1 MTEHHDDLRTSP
13 LPSRSVIDEVIELR
27 RHFHRHPE
35 VSFAEHETSRQ
46 LGERLRQLG
55 LEIKPCPTE
64 TGVVAMLDTG
74 KPGKTVM
81 LRADIDGLPIHE
93 ESGVDYSS
101 RTDGRMHACGHDAH
115 MAIMLGVARTLVD
128 RIWDVPGRY
137 LFVFQPAEEIVEG
150 AKAMIAKGLL
160 DEHHPDSVIGLHIA
174 SFLESGTVITKP
186 GLMWAGS
193 DAFEIG
199 FAGPGGH
206 GGMMGRRGNVLAAQ
220 AFFVERLHTVVEGL
234 EQDGVQ
240 CHTTVGDIRSDGA
253 WNIVPRG
260 VVVKGSLR
268 TFNAPLREQALVR
281 LNDLLRETDSE
292 FDVHSSIDLVHGTV
306 PLMNEPNV
314 TRTVLEVGRSLI
326 GDRASVLGRP
336 LTVSDDFAEFLT
348 RIPGCYF
355 MLGAMLEGEPPTAHH
370 SPGFRIDEEAL
381 PIGVKVLAGAAAR
394 LAAD

>member
-1 MTEHHDDLRTSP
+1 MTDHEAVTP
-13 LPSRSVIDEVIELR
+13 MPSRSVLDEVLELR

-35 VSFAEHETSRQ
+35 VSFSEHETSRQ
-46 LGERLRQLG
+46 LSERLRQLG
-55 LEIKPCPTE
+55 LELKPCPTD
-64 TGVVAMLDTG
+64 TGVVAVLDTG
-74 KPGKTVM
+74 KRGKTVM

-93 ESGVDYSS
+93 ESGVEFSS
-101 RTDGRMHACGHDAH
+101 RIDGSMHACGHDAH
-115 MAIMLGVARTLVD
+115 MAIMVGVARTLVD
-128 RIWDVPGRY
+128 RIWDMRGRF
-137 LFVFQPAEEIVEG
+137 LFVFQPAEEIVAG

-160 DEHHPDSVIGLHIA
+160 DDHHPDSVIGLHVT
-174 SFLESGTVITKP
+174 SFMESGTVVSKP

-193 DAFEIG
+193 DAYEISVT
-199 FAGPGGH
+199 GPGGH

-220 AFFVERLHTVVEGL
+220 AFFIERLHTVVEGL

-268 TFNAPLREQALVR
+268 TFNASLREQALAR
-281 LNDLLRETDSE
+281 LDDLLRETDSE
-292 FDVHSSIDLVHGTV
+292 FEVSSRVDLVHGTV

-314 TRTVLEVGRSLI
+314 TRTVLDVGRSLI

-355 MLGAMLEGEPPTAHH
+355 MLGAMPKGEPPPAHH
-370 SPGFRIDEEAL
+370 SPGFRIDEDAF
-381 PIGVKVLAGAAAR
+381 PIGVRVLAGAASR
-394 LAAD
+394 LAAE

>member
-1 MTEHHDDLRTSP
+1 LTEDHATSP
-13 LPSRSVIDEVIELR
+13 LPSRSVLDEVTELR

-35 VSFAEHETSRQ
+35 VSFSEHETSRQ
-46 LGERLRQLG
+46 LTERLRQLG

-64 TGVVAMLDTG
+64 TGVVAVLDTG

-93 ESGVDYSS
+93 ESGVEFSS

-115 MAIMLGVARTLVD
+115 MAIMVGVARTLVD
-128 RIWDVPGRY
+128 RIWDIRGRY

-160 DEHHPDSVIGLHIA
+160 DDHHPDSVIGLHVT
-174 SFLESGTVITKP
+174 SFMESGTVISRP

-199 FAGPGGH
+199 FSGPGGH

-220 AFFVERLHTVVEGL
+220 AFFIERLHTIVEGL
-234 EQDGVQ
+234 ELDGVQ

-260 VVVKGSLR
+260 VLVKGSLR
-268 TFNAPLREQALVR
+268 TFNDSLRGQALDR

-292 FDVHSSIDLVHGTV
+292 FDVDSKLDLVHGTV
-306 PLMNEPNV
+306 PLMNEPNI
-314 TRTVLEVGRSLI
+314 TKTVLQVGHSLI
-326 GDRASVLGRP
+326 GDKASILGRP

-355 MLGAMLEGEPPTAHH
+355 MLGAMPKGEPPPAHH

-381 PIGVKVLAGAAAR
+381 PIGVKVLAGAASR
-394 LAAD
+394 LATE

>member
-1 MTEHHDDLRTSP
+1 MTDNETTTP

-35 VSFAEHETSRQ
+35 VSFGEHETSRQ

-55 LEIKPCPTE
+55 LELKPCPTE

-93 ESGVDYSS
+93 ESGVDFSS
-101 RTDGRMHACGHDAH
+101 RADGRMHACGHDAH
-115 MAIMLGVARTLVD
+115 MAIMVGVARTLVD
-128 RIWDVPGRY
+128 RIWDVSGRY

-160 DEHHPDSVIGLHIA
+160 DDHHPDSVIGLHIA
-174 SFLESGTVITKP
+174 SFLESGTVVTRP

-199 FAGPGGH
+199 FSGPGGH

-220 AFFVERLHTVVEGL
+220 AFFIERLHTIVEGL

-260 VVVKGSLR
+260 VLVKGSLR
-268 TFNAPLREQALVR
+268 TFNAPLREEALGR
-281 LNDLLRETDSE
+281 LRDLLRETDDE
-292 FDVHSSIDLVHGTV
+292 FDVSSNLDLVHGTI

-314 TRTVLEVGRSLI
+314 TRTVLDVGRSLI
-326 GDRASVLGRP
+326 GDKASVLGRP
-336 LTVSDDFAEFLT
+336 LTVSDDVAEFLT

-355 MLGAMLEGEPPTAHH
+355 MLGAMPKDAPPPAHH
-370 SPGFRIDEEAL
+370 SPGFRIDEDAL
-381 PIGVKVLAGAAAR
+381 PLGVKVLAGAASR
-394 LAAD
+394 LAAL

>member
-1 MTEHHDDLRTSP
+1 ML
-13 LPSRSVIDEVIELR
+13 DEVLELR

-35 VSFAEHETSRQ
+35 MSFSEHETSRQ

-55 LEIKPCPTE
+55 LELKPCPTE
-64 TGVVAMLDTG
+64 TGVVALLDTG

-93 ESGVDYSS
+93 ESGVEFSS
-101 RTDGRMHACGHDAH
+101 RKDGRMHACGHDAH
-115 MAIMLGVARTLVD
+115 MAIMVGVARTLVD
-128 RIWDVPGRY
+128 RIWDIRGRY

-160 DEHHPDSVIGLHIA
+160 DNHHPDSVIGLHVT
-174 SFLESGTVITKP
+174 SFMESGTVISRP

-199 FAGPGGH
+199 FSGPGGH

-220 AFFVERLHTVVEGL
+220 AFFIERLHTVVEGL
-234 EQDGVQ
+234 EEDGVQ

-260 VVVKGSLR
+260 VLVKGSLR
-268 TFNAPLREQALVR
+268 TFNDSLRGQALDR
-281 LNDLLRETDSE
+281 LNDLLRETDTE
-292 FDVHSSIDLVHGTV
+292 FGVESKLDLVHGTV

-314 TRTVLEVGRSLI
+314 TRTVLQVGHSLI
-326 GDRASVLGRP
+326 GDKASILGRP

-355 MLGAMLEGEPPTAHH
+355 MLGARPPDAETPPAHH
-370 SPGFRIDEEAL
+370 SPTFRIDEDAFAA
-381 PIGVKVLAGAAAR
+381 GVKVLAGSAAR
-394 LAAD
+394 LAAEA

>member
-1 MTEHHDDLRTSP
+1 VTEERATTP

-35 VSFAEHETSRQ
+35 VSFGEHETSRQ
-46 LGERLRQLG
+46 LGQRLRQLG
-55 LEIKPCPTE
+55 LELKPCPTE

-93 ESGVDYSS
+93 ESGVEFAS

-115 MAIMLGVARTLVD
+115 MAIMVGVARTLVD
-128 RIWDVPGRY
+128 RIWDISGRY

-160 DEHHPDSVIGLHIA
+160 DNHHPDSVIGLHVA
-174 SFLESGTVITKP
+174 SFLESGTVVSRP

-206 GGMMGRRGNVLAAQ
+206 GGMMGRRGNVLSAQ

-260 VVVKGSLR
+260 VLVKGSLR
-268 TFNAPLREQALVR
+268 TFNAPLREEALGR
-281 LNDLLRETDSE
+281 LRDLLRETDSE
-292 FDVHSSIDLVHGTV
+292 FEVRSTIDLVHGTV

-314 TRTVLEVGRSLI
+314 TKTVLDVGRSLI
-326 GDRASVLGRP
+326 GDQASVLGRP

-355 MLGAMLEGEPPTAHH
+355 MLGAMPKGEPPTAHH
-370 SPGFRIDEEAL
+370 SPGFRIDDGAL
-381 PIGVKVLAGAAAR
+381 HVGVKVLAGAASR
-394 LAAD
+394 LAAE

>member
-1 MTEHHDDLRTSP
+1 M
-13 LPSRSVIDEVIELR
+13 PSRSVLDEVLELR

-35 VSFAEHETSRQ
+35 MSFSEHETSRQ

-55 LEIKPCPTE
+55 LELKPCPTD
-64 TGVVAMLDTG
+64 TGVVALLDTG

-93 ESGVDYSS
+93 ESGVDFAS
-101 RTDGRMHACGHDAH
+101 RADGRMHACGHDAH
-115 MAIMLGVARTLVD
+115 MAIMVGVARTLVD
-128 RIWDVPGRY
+128 RIWDIRGRY
-137 LFVFQPAEEIVEG
+137 VFVFQPAEEIVSG

-160 DEHHPDSVIGLHIA
+160 DDHQPDSIIGLHIA
-174 SFLESGTVITKP
+174 SFLESGTVISKP

-234 EQDGVQ
+234 EADGVQ
-240 CHTTVGDIRSDGA
+240 CHTTIGDIRSDGA

-268 TFNAPLREQALVR
+268 TFNPPLREQALER

-292 FDVHSSIDLVHGTV
+292 FDVASKLDLVHGTV

-314 TRTVLEVGRSLI
+314 TRTVLEVGRSLV
-326 GDRASVLGRP
+326 GDKASILGRP

-355 MLGAMLEGEPPTAHH
+355 MLGAALKGEPPTAHH
-370 SPGFRIDEEAL
+370 SPGFRIDEDAL
-381 PIGVKVLAGAAAR
+381 PVGVKVLAGAASR
-394 LAAD
+394 LAAE

>member
-1 MTEHHDDLRTSP
+1 M
-13 LPSRSVIDEVIELR
+13 PSRSVLDEVLELR

-35 VSFAEHETSRQ
+35 MSFSEHETSRQ

-55 LEIKPCPTE
+55 LELKPCPTD
-64 TGVVAMLDTG
+64 TGVVALLDTG

-93 ESGVDYSS
+93 ESGVDFAS
-101 RTDGRMHACGHDAH
+101 RADGRMHACGHDAH
-115 MAIMLGVARTLVD
+115 MAIMVGVARTLVD
-128 RIWDVPGRY
+128 RIWDIRGRY
-137 LFVFQPAEEIVEG
+137 VFVFQPAEEIVSG

-160 DEHHPDSVIGLHIA
+160 DDHQPDSIIGLHIA
-174 SFLESGTVITKP
+174 SFLESGTVISKP

-234 EQDGVQ
+234 EADGVQ
-240 CHTTVGDIRSDGA
+240 CHTTIGDIRSDGA

-268 TFNAPLREQALVR
+268 TFNPPLREQALER

-292 FDVHSSIDLVHGTV
+292 FDVASKLDLVHGTV

-314 TRTVLEVGRSLI
+314 TRTVLEVGRSLV
-326 GDRASVLGRP
+326 GDKARILGRP

-355 MLGAMLEGEPPTAHH
+355 MLGAALKGEPPTAHH
-370 SPGFRIDEEAL
+370 SPGFRIDEDAL
-381 PIGVKVLAGAAAR
+381 PVGVKVLAGAASR
-394 LAAD
+394 LAAE

>member
-1 MTEHHDDLRTSP
+1 M
-13 LPSRSVIDEVIELR
+13 PSKSVLDEVLELR

-35 VSFAEHETSRQ
+35 MSFSEHETSRQ

-55 LEIKPCPTE
+55 LELKPCPTD
-64 TGVVAMLDTG
+64 TGVVALLDTG

-93 ESGVDYSS
+93 ESGVDFAS
-101 RTDGRMHACGHDAH
+101 RADGRMHACGHDAH
-115 MAIMLGVARTLVD
+115 MAIMVGVARTLVD
-128 RIWDVPGRY
+128 RIWDIRGRY
-137 LFVFQPAEEIVEG
+137 VFVFQPAEEIVSG

-160 DEHHPDSVIGLHIA
+160 DDHHPDSIIGLHIA
-174 SFLESGTVITKP
+174 SFLESGTVISKP

-234 EQDGVQ
+234 EADGVQ
-240 CHTTVGDIRSDGA
+240 CHTTIGDIRSDGA

-260 VVVKGSLR
+260 VTVKGSLR
-268 TFNAPLREQALVR
+268 TFNAPLREQALER
-281 LNDLLRETDSE
+281 LNDLLHETDSE
-292 FDVHSSIDLVHGTV
+292 FDVASKLDLVHGTV

-314 TRTVLEVGRSLI
+314 TRTVLEVGHSLI
-326 GDRASVLGRP
+326 GDKASILGRP

-355 MLGAMLEGEPPTAHH
+355 MLGAALKGEPPTAHH
-370 SPGFRIDEEAL
+370 SPGFRIDEDAL
-381 PIGVKVLAGAAAR
+381 PVGVKVLAGAASR
-394 LAAD
+394 LAAE

>member
-1 MTEHHDDLRTSP
+1 VTENTATTP
-13 LPSRSVIDEVIELR
+13 MPSRSVIEEVLELR

-35 VSFAEHETSRQ
+35 VSFGEHETSRQ
-46 LGERLRQLG
+46 LGDRLRQLG
-55 LEIKPCPTE
+55 LELKPCPTE

-93 ESGVDYSS
+93 ESGVDFAS
-101 RTDGRMHACGHDAH
+101 RADGRMHACGHDAH
-115 MAIMLGVARTLVD
+115 MAIMVGVARTLVD
-128 RIWDVPGRY
+128 RIWDVSGRY
-137 LFVFQPAEEIVEG
+137 LFVFQPAEEVVEG
-150 AKAMIAKGLL
+150 AKAMIANGLL

-174 SFLESGTVITKP
+174 SFLESGTVVSRP

-199 FAGPGGH
+199 FSGPGGH

-220 AFFVERLHTVVEGL
+220 AFFIERLHTIVEGL

-240 CHTTVGDIRSDGA
+240 CHTTVGDVRSDGA

-260 VVVKGSLR
+260 VLVKGSLR
-268 TFNAPLREQALVR
+268 TFNAPLREEALGR
-281 LNDLLRETDSE
+281 LRDLLRETDGE
-292 FDVHSSIDLVHGTV
+292 FDVRSNLDLVHGTV
-306 PLMNEPNV
+306 PLMNAPNV
-314 TRTVLEVGRSLI
+314 TRTVLDVGRSLI
-326 GDRASVLGRP
+326 GDQASVLGRP

-355 MLGAMLEGEPPTAHH
+355 MLGVMPEGSPPPAHH
-370 SPGFRIDEEAL
+370 SPGFKIDESAL
-381 PIGVKVLAGAAAR
+381 EIGVKVLAGAAAR

>member
-1 MTEHHDDLRTSP
+1 VTEGTSTTP
-13 LPSRSVIDEVIELR
+13 LPSRSVLDEVIELR

-35 VSFAEHETSRQ
+35 VSFSEHETSRQ
-46 LGERLRQLG
+46 LGDRLRELG
-55 LEIKPCPTE
+55 LELKPCPTE

-93 ESGVDYSS
+93 ESGVDFSS

-115 MAIMLGVARTLVD
+115 MAIMVGVARTIVD
-128 RIWDVPGRY
+128 RIWDVTGRY

-160 DEHHPDSVIGLHIA
+160 DAHHPDSVIGLHVT
-174 SFLESGTVITKP
+174 SFIESGTVVSKP

-199 FAGPGGH
+199 FLGPGGH
-206 GGMMGRRGNVLAAQ
+206 GGLMGRRGNVLAAQ
-220 AFFVERLHTVVEGL
+220 AFFIERLHTVVEGL

-240 CHTTVGDIRSDGA
+240 CHATVGDIRSDGA

-260 VVVKGSLR
+260 VLVKGSLR
-268 TFNAPLREQALVR
+268 TFNASLREQALGR
-281 LNDLLRETDSE
+281 LSDLLRKTDSE
-292 FDVHSSIDLVHGTV
+292 FDVRSKLDLVHGTV

-355 MLGAMLEGEPPTAHH
+355 MLGAMPKGELPPAHH
-370 SPGFRIDEEAL
+370 SPGFKIDEDAL
-381 PIGVKVLAGAAAR
+381 QIGVKVLAGAASR

>member
-1 MTEHHDDLRTSP
+1 LTEDHATTP
-13 LPSRSVIDEVIELR
+13 LPSRSVIEEVIELR

-35 VSFAEHETSRQ
+35 LSFGEHETSRQ
-46 LGERLRQLG
+46 IGERLRELG
-55 LEIKPCPTE
+55 LELKPCPTE
-64 TGVVAMLDTG
+64 TGVVALLDTG

-93 ESGVDYSS
+93 ESGVGFAS

-115 MAIMLGVARTLVD
+115 MAIMIGVARTLVD
-128 RIWDVPGRY
+128 RIWDVSGRY

-160 DEHHPDSVIGLHIA
+160 DDHHPDSVIGLHIA
-174 SFLESGTVITKP
+174 SFLESGTVISKP

-234 EQDGVQ
+234 EEDGVQ
-240 CHTTVGDIRSDGA
+240 CHSTVGDIRSDGA

-260 VVVKGSLR
+260 VLIKGSLR
-268 TFNAPLREQALVR
+268 TFTASLREQALVR

-292 FDVHSSIDLVHGTV
+292 FEVRSSLDLVHGTV

-314 TRTVLEVGRSLI
+314 TRTVLDVGRSLI
-326 GDRASVLGRP
+326 GDRASILGRP
-336 LTVSDDFAEFLT
+336 LTVSDDVAEFLT

-355 MLGAMLEGEPPTAHH
+355 MLGAMPPGEPPTAHH
-370 SPGFRIDEEAL
+370 SPGFRIDEEAMH
-381 PIGVKVLAGAAAR
+381 IGVKVLAGAASR
-394 LAAD
+394 LATG

>member
-1 MTEHHDDLRTSP
+1 MTEDHATSP
-13 LPSRSVIDEVIELR
+13 LPSRSVLDEVIELR

-35 VSFAEHETSRQ
+35 VSFSEHETSRQ
-46 LGERLRQLG
+46 LTERLRQLG

-64 TGVVAMLDTG
+64 TGVVAVLDTG

-93 ESGVDYSS
+93 ESGVEFSS

-115 MAIMLGVARTLVD
+115 MAIMVGVARTLVD
-128 RIWDVPGRY
+128 RIWDIRGRY

-160 DEHHPDSVIGLHIA
+160 DDHHPDSVIGLHVT
-174 SFLESGTVITKP
+174 SFMESGTVISRP

-199 FAGPGGH
+199 FSGPGGH

-220 AFFVERLHTVVEGL
+220 AFFIERLHTIVEGL
-234 EQDGVQ
+234 ELDGVQ

-260 VVVKGSLR
+260 VLVKGSLR
-268 TFNAPLREQALVR
+268 TFNDSLRGQALDR

-292 FDVHSSIDLVHGTV
+292 FDVDSKLDLVHGTV
-306 PLMNEPNV
+306 PLMNEPNI
-314 TRTVLEVGRSLI
+314 TKTVLQVGHSLI
-326 GDRASVLGRP
+326 GDKASILGRP

-355 MLGAMLEGEPPTAHH
+355 MLGAMPKGEPPPAHH

-381 PIGVKVLAGAAAR
+381 PIGVKVLAGAASR
-394 LAAD
+394 LATE

>member
-1 MTEHHDDLRTSP
+1 MTEEHATTP

-35 VSFAEHETSRQ
+35 VSFSEHETSRQ

-55 LEIKPCPTE
+55 LELKPCPTD

-93 ESGVDYSS
+93 ESGVEFSS

-115 MAIMLGVARTLVD
+115 MAIMVGVARTLVD
-128 RIWDVPGRY
+128 RIWDIGGRY

-160 DEHHPDSVIGLHIA
+160 DDNHPDSVIGLHVA
-174 SFLESGTVITKP
+174 SFLESGTVVSRP

-220 AFFVERLHTVVEGL
+220 AFFIERLHTIVEGL
-234 EQDGVQ
+234 EEDGVQ

-260 VVVKGSLR
+260 VLVKGSLR
-268 TFNAPLREQALVR
+268 TFNAPLREEALGR
-281 LNDLLRETDSE
+281 LRDLLRETDSE
-292 FDVHSSIDLVHGTV
+292 FDVRSSLDLVHGTV
-306 PLMNEPNV
+306 PLMNAPNV
-314 TRTVLEVGRSLI
+314 TKTVLDVGRSLI
-326 GDRASVLGRP
+326 GDQASILGRP

-355 MLGAMLEGEPPTAHH
+355 MLGAMPAGEPPTAHH
-370 SPGFRIDEEAL
+370 SPGFRIDEDAL
-381 PIGVKVLAGAAAR
+381 QIGVKVLAGAASR

>member
-1 MTEHHDDLRTSP
+1 VTDNQGTTP
-13 LPSRSVIDEVIELR
+13 LPSRSVLDEVTELR

-35 VSFAEHETSRQ
+35 VSFSEHETSRQ

-55 LEIKPCPTE
+55 LELKPCPTD
-64 TGVVAMLDTG
+64 TGVVALLDTG

-93 ESGVDYSS
+93 ESGVEFSS
-101 RTDGRMHACGHDAH
+101 RADGRMHACGHDAH
-115 MAIMLGVARTLVD
+115 MAIMVGVARTLVD
-128 RIWDVPGRY
+128 RIWDISGRY

-160 DEHHPDSVIGLHIA
+160 DDHHPDSVIGLHVA
-174 SFLESGTVITKP
+174 SFLESGTVVSRP

-220 AFFVERLHTVVEGL
+220 AFFIERLHTVVEGL

-260 VVVKGSLR
+260 VLVKGSLR
-268 TFNAPLREQALVR
+268 TFNAPLREEALGR
-281 LNDLLRETDSE
+281 LRDLLRETDGE
-292 FDVHSSIDLVHGTV
+292 FDVRSSLDLVHGTV

-314 TRTVLEVGRSLI
+314 TKTVLDVGRLLI
-326 GDRASVLGRP
+326 GDQASVLGRP

-355 MLGAMLEGEPPTAHH
+355 MLGAMPKSEPPPAHH
-370 SPGFRIDEEAL
+370 SPGFRIDEDAL
-381 PIGVKVLAGAAAR
+381 PIGVKVLAGAASR

>member
-1 MTEHHDDLRTSP
+1 LTEDHATSP
-13 LPSRSVIDEVIELR
+13 LPSRSVLDEVIELR

-35 VSFAEHETSRQ
+35 VSFSEHETSRQ
-46 LGERLRQLG
+46 LTERLLQLG
-55 LEIKPCPTE
+55 LEIKLCPTE
-64 TGVVAMLDTG
+64 TGVVAVLDTG

-93 ESGVDYSS
+93 ESGVEFSS

-115 MAIMLGVARTLVD
+115 MAIMVGVARTLVD
-128 RIWDVPGRY
+128 RIWDIRGRY

-160 DEHHPDSVIGLHIA
+160 DDHHPDSVIGLHVT
-174 SFLESGTVITKP
+174 SFMESGTVISRP

-199 FAGPGGH
+199 FSGPGGH

-220 AFFVERLHTVVEGL
+220 AFFIERLHTIVEGL
-234 EQDGVQ
+234 ELDGVQ

-260 VVVKGSLR
+260 VLVKGSLR
-268 TFNAPLREQALVR
+268 TFNDLLRGQALDR

-292 FDVHSSIDLVHGTV
+292 FDVDSKLDLVHGTV
-306 PLMNEPNV
+306 PLMNEPNI
-314 TRTVLEVGRSLI
+314 TKTVLQVGHSLI
-326 GDRASVLGRP
+326 GDKASILGRP

-355 MLGAMLEGEPPTAHH
+355 MLGAMPKGEPPPAHH

-381 PIGVKVLAGAAAR
+381 PIGVKVLAGAASR
-394 LAAD
+394 LATE

>member
-1 MTEHHDDLRTSP
+1 LTEDHATSP
-13 LPSRSVIDEVIELR
+13 LPSRSVLDEVIELR

-35 VSFAEHETSRQ
+35 VSFSEHETSRQ
-46 LGERLRQLG
+46 LTERLRQLG

-64 TGVVAMLDTG
+64 TGVVAVLDTG

-93 ESGVDYSS
+93 ESGVEFSS

-115 MAIMLGVARTLVD
+115 MAIMVGVARTLVD
-128 RIWDVPGRY
+128 RIWDIRGRY

-160 DEHHPDSVIGLHIA
+160 DDHHPDSVIGLHVT
-174 SFLESGTVITKP
+174 SFMESGTVISRP

-199 FAGPGGH
+199 FSGPGGH

-220 AFFVERLHTVVEGL
+220 AFFIERLHTVVEGL
-234 EQDGVQ
+234 ELDGVQ

-260 VVVKGSLR
+260 VLVKGSLR
-268 TFNAPLREQALVR
+268 TFNDSLRGQALDR

-292 FDVHSSIDLVHGTV
+292 FDVDSKLDLVHGTV
-306 PLMNEPNV
+306 PLMNEPNI
-314 TRTVLEVGRSLI
+314 TKTVLQVGHSLI
-326 GDRASVLGRP
+326 GDKASILGRP

-355 MLGAMLEGEPPTAHH
+355 MLGAMPKGEPPPAHH

-381 PIGVKVLAGAAAR
+381 PIGVKVLAGAASR
-394 LAAD
+394 LATE

>member
-1 MTEHHDDLRTSP
+1 MTEDPPTTP
-13 LPSRSVIDEVIELR
+13 MPSKSVLDEVLELR

-35 VSFAEHETSRQ
+35 MSFSEHETSRQ

-55 LEIKPCPTE
+55 LELKPCPTD
-64 TGVVAMLDTG
+64 TGVVALLDTG

-93 ESGVDYSS
+93 ESGVDFAS
-101 RTDGRMHACGHDAH
+101 RADGRMHACGHDAH
-115 MAIMLGVARTLVD
+115 MAIMVGVARTLVD
-128 RIWDVPGRY
+128 RIWDIRGRY
-137 LFVFQPAEEIVEG
+137 VFVFQPAEEIVSG

-160 DEHHPDSVIGLHIA
+160 DDHHPDSIIGLHIA
-174 SFLESGTVITKP
+174 SFLESGTVISKP

-234 EQDGVQ
+234 EADGVQ
-240 CHTTVGDIRSDGA
+240 CHTTIGDIRSDGA

-260 VVVKGSLR
+260 VTVKGSLR
-268 TFNAPLREQALVR
+268 TFNAPLREQALER
-281 LNDLLRETDSE
+281 LNDLLHETDSE
-292 FDVHSSIDLVHGTV
+292 FDVASKLDLVHGTV

-314 TRTVLEVGRSLI
+314 TRTVLEVGHSLI
-326 GDRASVLGRP
+326 GDKASILGRP

-355 MLGAMLEGEPPTAHH
+355 MLGAALKGEPPTAHH
-370 SPGFRIDEEAL
+370 SPGFRIDEDAL
-381 PIGVKVLAGAAAR
+381 PVGVKVLAGAASR
-394 LAAD
+394 LAAE